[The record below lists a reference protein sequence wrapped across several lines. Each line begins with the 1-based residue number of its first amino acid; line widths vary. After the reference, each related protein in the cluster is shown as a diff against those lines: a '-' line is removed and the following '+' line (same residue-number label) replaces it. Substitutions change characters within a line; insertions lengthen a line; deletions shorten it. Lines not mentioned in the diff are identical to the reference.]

1 MTSRRHIEKDTSYYT
16 LFDNYSENSNN
27 TNIGRRNYANDD
39 GDRLE
44 ICSTRL
50 EHPMNYQNILTN
62 SKFEIGIRYS
72 LKDSCSLR
80 DQFHTGC
87 IPFLEPKNELER
99 FNKLIPIDDFAI
111 NTRDYHRKKYNH

>member
-1 MTSRRHIEKDTSYYT
+1 MSKRHIEKDTSYYT

-27 TNIGRRNYANDD
+27 TNIGRRNYANSD
-39 GDRLE
+39 GKKLE
-44 ICSTRL
+44 ICSTRM

-80 DQFHTGC
+80 DQFCTQC
-87 IPFLEPKNELER
+87 IPFLEPQNELEI
-99 FNKLIPIDDFAI
+99 FNEPMQIDDFSI